1 MPTDLPR
8 VQVTLSKPLF
18 ATVTR
23 LAQLQG
29 RSRSAVISELVDE
42 IHPVLQ
48 RVVVVLEAAAHAQT
62 DLKTGL
68 RRSYEQAEAEIL
80 PHVEKAMAQFDW
92 LTRDTVDKLQ
102 ASSGQ
107 APNRA
112 PPVPPSPSRPT
123 PVPVTRGSG
132 HRKHPLRASRRP
144 PGKRSRKPGRS
155 RSRV

>member
-1 MPTDLPR
+1 MPTSLPR

-23 LAQLQG
+23 LAELQS

-48 RVVVVLEAAAHAQT
+48 RVVVVLEAAAHAQS

-92 LTRDTVDKLQ
+92 LTRDTVTRLEGG
-102 ASSGQ
+102 AGQ
-107 APNRA
+107 APRGA
-112 PPVPPSPSRPT
+112 PAAPDTSAST

-132 HRKHPLRASRRP
+132 WSKRPLRPSRRP
-144 PGKRSRKPGRS
+144 QGKRSRKTGRS